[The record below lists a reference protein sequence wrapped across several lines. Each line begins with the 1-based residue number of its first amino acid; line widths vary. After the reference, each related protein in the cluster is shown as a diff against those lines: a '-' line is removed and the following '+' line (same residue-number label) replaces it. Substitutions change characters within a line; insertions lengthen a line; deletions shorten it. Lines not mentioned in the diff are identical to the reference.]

1 MIINKLITN
10 IIFFFC
16 LPFSFSSRPIYLSK
30 IVRQNYFSQLCFFFF
45 LVIFFFLCLLLRF
58 VCQTKKKKFI
68 SYRRYFKKIKPTNRV
83 EYMCVCVW
91 IFRSFCYSFIL
102 DFFLAFLRFKT
113 LSVAL
118 NHTHTY
124 IKSSLFFVLF
134 LSFRKILCFPR
145 SISLFS

>member
-58 VCQTKKKKFI
+58 VCQTKKKKSLFHI
-68 SYRRYFKKIKPTNRV
+68 VDTFKKIKSTDTI
-83 EYMCVCVW
+83 EYMYVC
-91 IFRSFCYSFIL
+91 IFFSLHFVIHL
-102 DFFLAFLRFKT
+102 FLTCSSLFLRWIT
-113 LSVAL
+113 LSVVL
-118 NHTHTY
+118 VHTHTY
-124 IKSSLFFVLF
+124 IQNQSSFFSCLI
-134 LSFRKILCFPR
+134 SFV
-145 SISLFS
+145 